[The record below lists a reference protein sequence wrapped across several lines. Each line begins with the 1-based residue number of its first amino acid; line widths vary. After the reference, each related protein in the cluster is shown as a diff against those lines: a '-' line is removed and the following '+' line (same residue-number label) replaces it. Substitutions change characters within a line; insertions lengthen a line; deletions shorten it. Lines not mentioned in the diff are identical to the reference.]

1 MRVTYTYN
9 ENNNVYTLREYNYT
23 TKTFF
28 EIIFKIGRIKYNLID
43 LSKNKEALKDCQKHK
58 CTGAPVILIGN
69 VWICGFDKDKINKE
83 LGIK

>member
-1 MRVTYTYN
+1 MKPIALF
-9 ENNNVYTLREYNYT
+9 TLPNCKWCKEAISY
-23 TKTFF
+23 
-28 EIIFKIGRIKYNLID
+28 FKLKKIRYNLID

-58 CTGAPVILIGN
+58 CTGVPVILIGN

>member
-1 MRVTYTYN
+1 MKPVALFTLPNCKWCKEASTY
-9 ENNNVYTLREYNYT
+9 L
-23 TKTFF
+23 KAK
-28 EIIFKIGRIKYNLID
+28 KIKFNLID

-58 CTGAPVILIGN
+58 CTGVPVVLIGN

>member
-28 EIIFKIGRIKYNLID
+28 EIIFKIGRIK
-43 LSKNKEALKDCQKHK
+43 SKTVETSTNPLLGEETVAPWYYEKMFNKLLYKYQF
-58 CTGAPVILIGN
+58 V
-69 VWICGFDKDKINKE
+69 
-83 LGIK
+83 

>member
-1 MRVTYTYN
+1 MKPVALFTLPNCKWCKEASTY
-9 ENNNVYTLREYNYT
+9 LK
-23 TKTFF
+23 TK
-28 EIIFKIGRIKYNLID
+28 KIKYNLTD

-58 CTGAPVILIGN
+58 CTGAPVVLIGN